1 MSSFR
6 QDPMQTGFGG
16 EDHARLSPGMV
27 SAGASNSAPFTLSQI
42 ANQLTTGFWTSDP
55 DGTRRFDVT
64 AGDTLRVD
72 LSNLAAQT
80 RVIAQYA
87 LQAWTDVSGLKFSV
101 LGSSTG
107 RTIAESGDAP
117 GTIATNRTMAV
128 NQTFEGAIR
137 NATDVDVVRVS
148 LVAGQTY
155 TISLKGRNGVNAL
168 DDAFLRVLDNSGVA
182 LAQNDDFG
190 GSGDS
195 QITFRAT
202 RTGVHYL
209 EAKGFTDFFGAATT
223 GQYALAV
230 TQSSRVADITFDD
243 DQDGAYS
250 TSQVVDNRIVSS
262 HVNISSDWD
271 FDPVSVNSYWFQTYI
286 HEIGHALGLGHA
298 GNYNGTA
305 VYGVDNQYA
314 NDSWQASVMSYFS
327 QTDNTRINASFAY
340 TATMMPADIIAI
352 QTLYGTG
359 VSTRAG
365 NTVYGAHSNVTG
377 YLGSLF
383 GAIFENE
390 NPGQRLHIDNPAT
403 FTIYDTGGIDT
414 VNFSTA
420 HGAQTISLYAGTVS
434 SVGGLRGNML
444 IARGTVI
451 ENAIGGSGNDRISG
465 NGAANGLYGG
475 AGKDFL
481 SGNAGNDRFVGG
493 AGNDTVIGGSGS
505 DTIIFR
511 GPVSFAVDLGRTSA
525 QNTMQGVDRISGV
538 ENVVSG
544 AGRDQLTGN
553 AASNKL
559 YSGGADDVIRGGSG
573 DDTLRGD
580 AGNDKLYGGSGFDT
594 LLLTGNGRATVNL
607 GSGALQNTGSGRDL
621 LISLENVISGSG
633 NDRLYGTDVNNIL
646 NGGAGSDLIFGGG
659 GYDRMAGSSGKDTLN
674 GGAGN
679 DTLFG
684 GSGADDFRFGS
695 GNDTIVDFANN
706 QDDIF
711 LSRGLWGGG
720 ARTVAQMLDHAS
732 VRGSSVVFDFG
743 SGNMLIVSG
752 TTDIASLGDDLFSY

>member
-6 QDPMQTGFGG
+6 QDPVQIGFGG
-16 EDHARLSPGMV
+16 EDHARFSLGLV
-27 SAGASNSAPFTLSQI
+27 NAGASSSAPFTLSQI
-42 ANQLTTGFWTSDP
+42 SNQLTTGFWTSDP
-55 DGTRRFDVT
+55 DGMRKFDVA
-64 AGDTLRVD
+64 AGDALRVD
-72 LSNLAAQT
+72 LSSLDAET

-101 LGSSTG
+101 LGSATG

-128 NQTFEGAIR
+128 NQTFEGSIR
-137 NATDVDVVRVS
+137 NGSDVDMVRVS

-155 TISLKGRNGVNAL
+155 TISLKGRNGINAL
-168 DDAFLRVLDNSGVA
+168 DDAFLRVLDNSGA
-182 LAQNDDFG
+182 ELAQNDDFS

-209 EAKGFTDFFGAATT
+209 EAKGFTDFFGTGAT

-230 TQSSRVADITFDD
+230 MQSSRVADITFDD
-243 DQDGAYS
+243 DQDGAFS
-250 TSQVVDNRIVSS
+250 TSQVANNRIISS
-262 HVNISSDWD
+262 HVNVNASWD
-271 FDPVSVNSYWFQTYI
+271 YDPVSVNSYWFQTYI

-305 VYGVDNQYA
+305 TYGVDNNYA

-327 QTDNTRINASFAY
+327 QTDNTRVNASFAY

-352 QTLYGTG
+352 QSLYGTG

-365 NTVYGAHSNVTG
+365 NTVYGANSNVTG

-390 NPGQRLHIDNPAT
+390 TPGQRLHIDNPAT
-403 FTIYDTGGIDT
+403 FTIFDTGGIDT

-444 IARGTVI
+444 IARGTMI

-475 AGKDFL
+475 SGNDSL
-481 SGNAGNDRFVGG
+481 SGNAGNDRFIGG
-493 AGNDTVIGGSGS
+493 AGNDTIIGGIGS

-511 GPVSFAVDLGRTSA
+511 GSVSFTVDLGRTSS
-525 QNTMQGVDRISGV
+525 QNTKQGVDRISGV
-538 ENVVSG
+538 ENVFSG
-544 AGRDQLTGN
+544 AGHDHLTGN

-559 YSGGADDVIRGGSG
+559 YSGAGNDVIRGGSG

-580 AGNDKLYGGSGFDT
+580 AGNDSIFGGGGFDT
-594 LLLTGNGRATVNL
+594 LVLTGNARATVNL
-607 GSGALQNTGSGRDL
+607 GSGVVQNTGSGRDL
-621 LISLENVISGSG
+621 LVSLENVISGGG
-633 NDRLYGTDVNNIL
+633 NDRLYGTSVNNIL
-646 NGGAGSDLIFGGG
+646 NGGAGRDLIFGGG
-659 GYDRMAGSSGKDTLN
+659 GYDRLAGSSGNDTLN

-684 GSGADDFRFGS
+684 GSGADDFRFGN
-695 GNDTIVDFANN
+695 GRDTVVDFANN
-706 QDDIF
+706 QDEIF

-720 ARTVAQMLDHAS
+720 ARTVAQMLDFAS

-743 SGNMLIVSG
+743 SGNMLVVSG
-752 TTDIASLGDDLFSY
+752 TTNIASLGDDLFSY